1 MFFFLNITRCCYEEI
16 GRVKHGGNN
25 IVLLSLIP
33 NHWPQPTVKFLFE
46 IFTKLARSTRLSFY
60 NFRVPCLCLFLAYYL
75 CIISPPWIEFMA
87 VIKGLTCPTMY
98 FGDCGHS
105 NEILRRY
112 YWISLQ
118 ILGTFSAF
126 IPAFE
131 RLLS

>member
-46 IFTKLARSTRLSFY
+46 IFTKLARSARLSFY
-60 NFRVPCLCLFLAYYL
+60 NFRVPCPDAYFWLIIFVSFLL
-75 CIISPPWIEFMA
+75 LGSSLWRG
-87 VIKGLTCPTMY
+87 KGLTCPTMY